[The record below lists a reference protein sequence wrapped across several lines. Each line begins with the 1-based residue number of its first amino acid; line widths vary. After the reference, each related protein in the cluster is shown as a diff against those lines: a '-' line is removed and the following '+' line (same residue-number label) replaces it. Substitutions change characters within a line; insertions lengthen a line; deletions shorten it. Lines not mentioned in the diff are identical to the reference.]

1 MNLVSTY
8 VHLKPDRLAALEP
21 VTETFWPTIET
32 RSDLDPGQLVM
43 RFDFTGDWPTWE
55 VHPAGDEIVT
65 LLSGEAEMI
74 LRTAK
79 GDERVTLKTPGDFV
93 VVPKGVWHTGKHRVP
108 TSMLFITPGE
118 GTQNRA
124 APP

>member
-8 VHLKPDRLAALEP
+8 VHLQADRRAALQP
-21 VTETFWPTIET
+21 VTETFWPTIES
-32 RSDLDPGQLVM
+32 RRDLDPGQLVM

-118 GTQNRA
+118 GTENRPT
-124 APP
+124 PP